1 MKTTPIA
8 LQLLLALLLV
18 FVEAGE
24 GIQTDLLK
32 SWKDLEMLKNIASGD
47 KTLYADAGFQKEAG
61 ETLDRIR
68 RAVKDMTPAE
78 RQNMRL
84 SVAKHIGP
92 QGAQNILNFSK
103 MLKRLKSDF
112 LTQMSSL

>member
-1 MKTTPIA
+1 MNKA
-8 LQLLLALLLV
+8 AYLLLLTLLV
-18 FVEAGE
+18 AFVQAGE
-24 GIQTDLLK
+24 VNDLLK
-32 SWKDLEMLKNIASGD
+32 SWKDLETLKNIASGD
-47 KTLYADAGFQKEAG
+47 KALYNDAAFQKEAE

-68 RAVKDMTPAE
+68 RVVTNMTPDE

-92 QGAQNILNFSK
+92 QGAQKILAFSK